1 VRNAR
6 RDPLAEHVAATAKAA
21 EVASAELSR
30 LVLTSADEDEVR
42 AAYREVAAADAAR
55 ALALSDWGRE
65 NGYAWLQPVDDD
77 PDQ

>member
-30 LVLTSADEDEVR
+30 LVLKSADEDEVR

-55 ALALSDWGRE
+55 DLALTDWARE
-65 NGYAWLQPVDDD
+65 HGYSWLRPVDDD
-77 PDQ
+77 AEQ